1 MSPSKHQLSPKTLS
15 AFRFLFQRHPFI
27 FTSLFL
33 LIFTTII
40 LVIAAVF
47 INQPKTQPST
57 QLTDSQAAYEEAKT
71 YSEAHPI
78 MAGLP
83 IIYAHYD
90 ANYNYT
96 EFRIDGGEFS
106 GCKTNFCLK
115 ITDTTGG
122 NYDAALEK
130 IRESGFNPE
139 DFQILYEYT
148 PIKELN

>member
-1 MSPSKHQLSPKTLS
+1 MSPSKHQSSPKTLFI
-15 AFRFLFQRHPFI
+15 FRSLFQKHPFI
-27 FTSLFL
+27 FTGLFL
-33 LIFTTII
+33 LIFITII

-57 QLTDSQAAYEEAKT
+57 QLTDSQAAYEKAKT

-78 MAGLP
+78 IAKLP

-115 ITDTTGG
+115 VTDTTGG

-130 IRESGFNPE
+130 IREAGFNPD

-148 PIKELN
+148 PIVPLD